1 MEAIDEI
8 VAEFLVESYD
18 NLDQLD
24 RDLLALEQ
32 NPGSRDLLASV
43 FRTIHTIKGTSGFL
57 AFHQLEQLT
66 HVGESLLSR
75 LRDGKIRFTEERST
89 ALLRLVDAVRALL
102 ANIEQS
108 GAEGVADHAALIGEL
123 TYLLEDAPAAAAVP
137 APAAST
143 PAAGAAVPAPRTAE
157 PAVPTPAVLAAAKP
171 AAESAAKP
179 TAGTTT
185 ASAGSSATA
194 SAGSSA
200 TAKTAATT
208 AKPAAAAAA
217 TTPAATGSSGAGATT
232 ATEVAAP
239 PASAAGAGPT
249 PAVAPS
255 SGQPASTTP
264 APKRRR
270 SSKSA
275 ATPAASAADTG
286 GPAPQSPSTPP
297 EGAQN
302 TAEIASVAESNPP
315 TPPIGA
321 VLVEAGA
328 ATPDAV
334 EIARMEQDLGD
345 TRPLGTILVDHG
357 QVTPAAVETAL
368 ETQDAR
374 RSVVDSSVRVD
385 VELLDSLMRLVG
397 ELVLARNQ
405 LVSRLDDAHDSTKD
419 SSLARSAQRLS
430 LVTSELQEQ
439 VMKTRMQ
446 PVDAVWSKMPRVV
459 RDLAKQCGR
468 QVRLEMEGRETEL
481 DRSVLEAI
489 KDPLTH
495 LVRNAVDHGIESP
508 EERKAAGKNAEG
520 LLRLRAYHEAGQ
532 VHLEIIDDGAGID
545 PARIAAKALERGLV
559 SQVQLS
565 TMTNREIM
573 QLIFLPGFSMAKKI
587 TNVSGRGV
595 GMDVVKTRIE
605 GIGGS
610 VDVTSWVGRGST
622 FRLTI
627 PLTLA
632 IIPALT
638 IGCAGRRYAVP
649 QVSVLELVRLS
660 GEHARGGIELISGAP
675 VYRLRDMLL
684 PLVRLDEQLGLVPV
698 GSADSG
704 DEAKLGDDLRGGFI
718 VVLHAEQQRFGLVVD
733 DVLDTQEIVVK
744 PLGRHLKGIPVY
756 AGATILGDGSVVL
769 ILDAATL
776 ARRANVLNGGGG
788 PATVEDT
795 GTVAMLD
802 PVLVVEVAGD
812 RRAAIPLDMVTRLE
826 EIQATSVERVG
837 GREVVQYRGHI
848 MPLVRLSSLLGA
860 YGETSMDGGI
870 QLVVYTRGERSVGFV
885 VERILDIATEQPGTR
900 SDIDD
905 NALVGSVVVGD
916 KVVELLDVQTAVLA
930 ADPNFY
936 DALPDGAPVATAYEE
951 ALA

>member
-1 MEAIDEI
+1 T
-8 VAEFLVESYD
+8 
-18 NLDQLD
+18 Q
-24 RDLLALEQ
+24 
-32 NPGSRDLLASV
+32 
-43 FRTIHTIKGTSGFL
+43 TK
-57 AFHQLEQLT
+57 
-66 HVGESLLSR
+66 
-75 LRDGKIRFTEERST
+75 K
-89 ALLRLVDAVRALL
+89 
-102 ANIEQS
+102 
-108 GAEGVADHAALIGEL
+108 
-123 TYLLEDAPAAAAVP
+123 AAAAK
-137 APAAST
+137 
-143 PAAGAAVPAPRTAE
+143 AE
-157 PAVPTPAVLAAAKP
+157 PP
-171 AAESAAKP
+171 
-179 TAGTTT
+179 
-185 ASAGSSATA
+185 
-194 SAGSSA
+194 
-200 TAKTAATT
+200 
-208 AKPAAAAAA
+208 
-217 TTPAATGSSGAGATT
+217 
-232 ATEVAAP
+232 AAP
-239 PASAAGAGPT
+239 P
-249 PAVAPS
+249 
-255 SGQPASTTP
+255 
-264 APKRRR
+264 
-270 SSKSA
+270 
-275 ATPAASAADTG
+275 
-286 GPAPQSPSTPP
+286 
-297 EGAQN
+297 
-302 TAEIASVAESNPP
+302 
-315 TPPIGA
+315 IGE
-321 VLVEAGA
+321 VLVQAGK

-334 EIARMEQDLGD
+334 QIARMEQTLGD
-345 TRPLGTILVDHG
+345 ERPIGTIMVDHG
-357 QVTPAAVETAL
+357 STTPAAVEGAL
-368 ETQDAR
+368 EAQGAH

-405 LVSRLDDAHDSTKD
+405 LVSRLDDERDTAKD
-419 SSLARSAQRLS
+419 SALARSAQRLS

-468 QVRLEMEGRETEL
+468 KVRLEMEGRETEL

-495 LVRNAVDHGIESP
+495 LVRNAVDHGIETP
-508 EERKAAGKNAEG
+508 QVRQAAGKPEEG
-520 LLRLRAYHEAGQ
+520 VLRLRAYHEAGQ

-545 PARIAAKALERGLV
+545 PDRIAAKAIERGVV
-559 SQVQLS
+559 SPAQLAQ
-565 TMTNREIM
+565 MTRREILH
-573 QLIFLPGFSMAKKI
+573 LIFLPGFSLAATV

-610 VDVTSWVGRGST
+610 VDVSSTLGSGST

-684 PLVRLDEQLGLVPV
+684 PLVRLDEQLGLVPMGTADSV
-698 GSADSG
+698 GSEDGPIDS
-704 DEAKLGDDLRGGFI
+704 ERGGFI

-769 ILDAATL
+769 ILDAATV
-776 ARRANVLNGGGG
+776 ARRSNVLANALGVTTVDGGSD
-788 PATVEDT
+788 VE
-795 GTVAMLD
+795 LID
-802 PVLVVEVAGD
+802 PVLVVEVAGG
-812 RRAAIPLDMVTRLE
+812 RRAAIPLEMVTRLE
-826 EIQATSVERVG
+826 EIAGASIERVG

-848 MPLVRLSSLLGA
+848 MPLVRLSTLLGA
-860 YGETSMDGGI
+860 YAEAGDPDAPV

-885 VERILDIATEQPGTR
+885 VDRILDIATERSGTR

-905 NALVGSVVVGD
+905 HALVGSVVVGD
-916 KVVELLDVQTAVLA
+916 KVVELVDMQGAVLA
-930 ADPNFY
+930 ADQHFY
-936 DALPDGAPVATAYEE
+936 SGASPTGPSAAFEE

>member
-1 MEAIDEI
+1 MDAIDEI
-8 VAEFLVESYD
+8 VAEFLVESHE

-32 NPGSRDLLASV
+32 NPGSRELLASV

-57 AFHQLEQLT
+57 AFHRLEKLT
-66 HVGESLLSR
+66 HVGENLLSR
-75 LRDGKIRFTEERST
+75 LRDGRIALTDARST
-89 ALLRLVDAVRALL
+89 ALLQMVDAIRGLL
-102 ANIEQS
+102 ADIEA
-108 GAEGVADHAALIGEL
+108 GGGEGDADHGEL
-123 TYLLEDAPAAAAVP
+123 IATLSALLED
-137 APAAST
+137 
-143 PAAGAAVPAPRTAE
+143 GAE
-157 PAVPTPAVLAAAKP
+157 PA
-171 AAESAAKP
+171 AE
-179 TAGTTT
+179 GTTT
-185 ASAGSSATA
+185 A
-194 SAGSSA
+194 
-200 TAKTAATT
+200 AA
-208 AKPAAAAAA
+208 AAQPPAAA
-217 TTPAATGSSGAGATT
+217 
-232 ATEVAAP
+232 EEE
-239 PASAAGAGPT
+239 
-249 PAVAPS
+249 
-255 SGQPASTTP
+255 QPA
-264 APKRRR
+264 
-270 SSKSA
+270 
-275 ATPAASAADTG
+275 
-286 GPAPQSPSTPP
+286 
-297 EGAQN
+297 
-302 TAEIASVAESNPP
+302 
-315 TPPIGA
+315 PPIGA
-321 VLVEAGA
+321 VLVEAGETTA
-328 ATPDAV
+328 EAV
-334 EIARMEQDLGD
+334 ELARMEQHLGD
-345 TRPLGTILVDHG
+345 ERKIGAILVDHG
-357 QVTPAAVETAL
+357 ATTPAAVEGAL
-368 ETQDAR
+368 EAQAETQTGAH

-405 LVSRLDDAHDSTKD
+405 LVSRLGDTADVGQDTSKD

-459 RDLAKQCGR
+459 RDLARTCGR

-495 LVRNAVDHGIESP
+495 LVRNAVDHGIENP
-508 EERKAAGKNAEG
+508 EDRVRAGKPAEG
-520 LLRLRAYHEAGQ
+520 VLTLRAYHEAGQ
-532 VHLEIIDDGAGID
+532 VHLEITEDGAGID

-559 SQVQLS
+559 SQAQLA
-565 TMTNREIM
+565 TMSPRDIINM
-573 QLIFLPGFSMAKKI
+573 IFLPGFSTAAAV

-605 GIGGS
+605 AIGGS
-610 VDVTSWVGRGST
+610 VDVTSTVGRGST

-698 GSADSG
+698 GDT
-704 DEAKLGDDLRGGFI
+704 EAGEDDGRGGFI
-718 VVLHAEQQRFGLVVD
+718 VVLQAEQQRFGLVVD

-769 ILDAATL
+769 ILDASTL
-776 ARRANVLNGGGG
+776 ARRANVLAGGNGV
-788 PATVEDT
+788 ATVEAD
-795 GTVAMLD
+795 GDVESVD
-802 PVLVVEVAGD
+802 PVLVVEIGSG
-812 RRAAIPLDMVTRLE
+812 RRAAIPLEMVTRLE
-826 EIQATSVERVG
+826 EIERSSVERVG

-848 MPLVRLSSLLGA
+848 MPLVRISGLLGA
-860 YGETSMDGGI
+860 HGEPADESTGV

-885 VERILDIATEQPGTR
+885 VERILDIATERVGTR

-905 NALVGSVVVGD
+905 QALVGSVVVGD
-916 KVVELLDVQTAVLA
+916 RVVELLDMQSAVLA
-930 ADPNFY
+930 ADPHFY
-936 DALPDGAPVATAYEE
+936 SGVPADAATGSIDQG